1 MLITKVISKI
11 AFFLKIQPKFSLISL
26 IREPTFA

>member
-11 AFFLKIQPKFSLISL
+11 AFFLKIQPKISL